1 MLGDA
6 RSSFLITFEK
16 KRDHR
21 RLGLELDFV
30 QDNHLFSS
38 KEATRSAFSN
48 GNLSRKTGL
57 RYSR

>member
-1 MLGDA
+1 VLGDA

-21 RLGLELDFV
+21 GLGLELDFV

-38 KEATRSAFSN
+38 KEATLSAFSS
-48 GNLSRKTGL
+48 GKLSRATGL
-57 RYSR
+57 RYSW